1 LILLS
6 KNTAF
11 EGLSIQ
17 DLEEAFPP
25 CRETFE
31 KIPLNADFFNIVS
44 SVSCIPSLVNFL
56 KTYPLNHVMLVAC
69 FVVSTVLFVGFSD
82 EKSELI
88 PWMDAAVQILTN
100 EFRLNLDD
108 IIKVL
113 ISRDS
118 ELILKVPTEVKHK
131 KFIVFFDLN
140 YNRFA

>member
-1 LILLS
+1 
-6 KNTAF
+6 
-11 EGLSIQ
+11 
-17 DLEEAFPP
+17 
-25 CRETFE
+25 
-31 KIPLNADFFNIVS
+31 
-44 SVSCIPSLVNFL
+44 
-56 KTYPLNHVMLVAC
+56 MLVAC